1 MFFVMCIDA
10 SPGGG
15 VCRKETEM
23 AQIAE
28 NKVAGDKRVDF
39 VLPFFC
45 CVIKSYRTVNFKSDR
60 ETGGR

>member
-1 MFFVMCIDA
+1 MCMDA

-15 VCRKETEM
+15 VCRKETQM

-28 NKVAGDKRVDF
+28 NKVAGDKRVDG

-45 CVIKSYRTVNFKSDR
+45 SVTESYRTVNFKSDS